1 MATLHLLHG
10 MVGSGKTSFARKLE
24 RERPAVRFTH
34 DEWMVALRGRDPPA
48 VRFAETAATI
58 WDLIWIHAER
68 VLRVGAD
75 VVLDGGF
82 WTRAERDD
90 ARRRAA
96 ALGAACILYDIRC
109 PEAVAR
115 ARTLRR
121 TAEMP
126 AGALFISD
134 ATFDALKARIEPLG
148 PDEPHV
154 IVAAGAEP
162 AASVRP

>member
-10 MVGSGKTSFARKLE
+10 MVGSGKTSLARKLE
-24 RERPAVRFTH
+24 RELPAVRFTH

-48 VRFAETAATI
+48 AGFPEMAAAI
-58 WDLIWIHAER
+58 WELIWVHAER

-82 WTRAERDD
+82 WTRASRDD

-96 ALGAACILYDIRC
+96 ALGVSCQLYDVRC
-109 PEAVAR
+109 PEALAR
-115 ARTLRR
+115 ARTVRR
-121 TAEMP
+121 TREMP
-126 AGALFISD
+126 AGALVITEP
-134 ATFDALKARIEPLG
+134 TFDALKARIEPLG

-154 IVAAGAEP
+154 VVATETEPAP
-162 AASVRP
+162 AASP